1 VRKRTSKLQTY
12 LSTVLERL
20 PTDLEKVNHDS
31 ACKLLRHFLLMQ
43 PSTATEDV
51 LLKIQTDTECLES
64 HHRPE
69 FEQDYLMS
77 KLLRKNPFDHRSDV
91 TILLNEYLI
100 KVVQNDSRKN
110 GISDQ
115 IKTFIRQVQQDNEK
129 GSVRDIVRRVLMNS
143 GNVGGN
149 GRGSG
154 SSKSLVRANSLP
166 RFRSSK
172 SLLSLSDAKV
182 LDRAIAIQ
190 EKRKNSSVTLDDSI
204 NMIEAKIYSSRL
216 EKILHFAENLFFLLM
231 EEHFLVLMSLLPLTN
246 AQLSQRD
253 RQVKEKEKHEET
265 EEKGGWRH

>member
-1 VRKRTSKLQTY
+1 MNNNTNTPAGPLAAGLHIQSIRITGVTFNHDLTKQFTKKKKKFAIYKIEYVSSLCAPINTVRTVDHRFSSFRQIHRNLLKLGKPYKHLLKRNPFPTRTFVQSSTSKRLVRKRTIKLQTY

-91 TILLNEYLI
+91 TSLLNEYLI

-143 GNVGGN
+143 GNVGGTCH
-149 GRGSG
+149 G
-154 SSKSLVRANSLP
+154 
-166 RFRSSK
+166 
-172 SLLSLSDAKV
+172 
-182 LDRAIAIQ
+182 
-190 EKRKNSSVTLDDSI
+190 
-204 NMIEAKIYSSRL
+204 
-216 EKILHFAENLFFLLM
+216 HENQ
-231 EEHFLVLMSLLPLTN
+231 SN
-246 AQLSQRD
+246 
-253 RQVKEKEKHEET
+253 
-265 EEKGGWRH
+265 